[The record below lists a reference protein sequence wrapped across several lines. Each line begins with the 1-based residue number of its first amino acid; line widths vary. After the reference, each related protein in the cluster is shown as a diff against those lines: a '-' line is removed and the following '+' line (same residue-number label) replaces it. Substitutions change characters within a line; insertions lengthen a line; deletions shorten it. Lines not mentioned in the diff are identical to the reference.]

1 MDRIRRQPIFVSQ
14 MVTSSCGSGIL
25 WYNISN
31 QMINNFLRRRR
42 AEDMKYPTGLS
53 ENEWYIMQVLW
64 DHAPASLRE
73 ICEALEPVKGWSR
86 HAVTSFLKRML
97 EKGAVSVDES
107 GKVRTYSPVWSREET
122 IREETDSIMERVYH
136 GDLLLMV
143 SNAVQ
148 GRKVSEEEIEELKKI
163 LDRLGD

>member
-1 MDRIRRQPIFVSQ
+1 
-14 MVTSSCGSGIL
+14 
-25 WYNISN
+25 
-31 QMINNFLRRRR
+31 
-42 AEDMKYPTGLS
+42 MKYPTGLS

-64 DHAPASLRE
+64 DHAPAWRRE
-73 ICEALEPVKGWSR
+73 CCEAREPVKGWSR

>member
-1 MDRIRRQPIFVSQ
+1 
-14 MVTSSCGSGIL
+14 
-25 WYNISN
+25 
-31 QMINNFLRRRR
+31 
-42 AEDMKYPTGLS
+42 MKYPTGLS

-107 GKVRTYSPVWSREET
+107 GKVRTYSRYGAEKRRS
-122 IREETDSIMERVYH
+122 
-136 GDLLLMV
+136 
-143 SNAVQ
+143 
-148 GRKVSEEEIEELKKI
+148 GRRRTPSWNGCITEICC
-163 LDRLGD
+163 